1 MALVNLISSAQFLI
15 DYDNFA
21 VITDSRHVDVN
32 VADLVAKYLS
42 KKLGSC
48 CSISLV
54 GNLDEEDE
62 FNW

>member
-32 VADLVAKYLS
+32 VADLVAKYL
-42 KKLGSC
+42 
-48 CSISLV
+48 
-54 GNLDEEDE
+54 
-62 FNW
+62 